1 MPFCAKDPRLNRLR
15 IATAVLLAILVLSAA
30 ALAYTTAMGE
40 DGSVFWL
47 ALVVACPPALLLSF
61 LLLRSACGREPDRW
75 LFALAS
81 GVSCLSGVVT
91 VGVCALGLWIAWIF
105 ASFLRGSDDVLLFM
119 GAYLAAPCCGG
130 LLCMGMARWSLH
142 VYQAPEEIQQL
153 QEGDRAMLFAFGG
166 AGADGAA
173 DEAKVADAA

>member
-15 IATAVLLAILVLSAA
+15 IATAVLLAILGLSAA
-30 ALAYTTAMGE
+30 AP
-40 DGSVFWL
+40 VFWL
-47 ALVVACPPALLLSF
+47 VLVVACPPALLLSF

-130 LLCMGMARWSLH
+130 LLCMGAARWSLH